1 LTNFERANI
10 LKKLALLLC
19 VCFFYRVY
27 CFIFQQVMNFSNKLV
42 SWYQVNK
49 RDLPWRNTANA
60 YYIWLS
66 EIILQQTR
74 VAQGMPYYLSFV
86 KAYPKI
92 EDLANAPEDEVLKMW
107 QGLGYYSRARNLH
120 FTAKDIAANYGGKFP
135 NDYQKILKLKG
146 VGTYTA
152 AAITSFAFDLPYAV
166 VDGNVVRALSRIFG
180 INTPFDTTI
189 GKKQF
194 KELTQE
200 LLIKENP
207 SVYNQAIM
215 EFGAMQC
222 KPKSPDCSVC
232 PMRDFCEAYNNNT
245 IAELP
250 VKSKKIKVKNR
261 FLHFLMIEKCGKVY
275 LGKRKSGIW
284 QGLYEFPFLEFSDSI
299 NEKELLLSE
308 AWADIFADKKVEIQ
322 SVSSEFI
329 HVLSHQKIHAQFW
342 EVKTNDINLKNYQLI
357 AKEELENYPVSR
369 LTEKYFETLKLT

>member
-1 LTNFERANI
+1 
-10 LKKLALLLC
+10 
-19 VCFFYRVY
+19 
-27 CFIFQQVMNFSNKLV
+27 MNFSNKLV

-74 VAQGMPYYLSFV
+74 VAQGTPYYLAFV
-86 KAYPKI
+86 KAYPKV
-92 EDLANAPEDEVLKMW
+92 EDLANAPEDDVLKMW

-120 FTAKDIAANYGGKFP
+120 FTAKDIAKNYGGKFP

-146 VGTYTA
+146 VGSYTA
-152 AAITSFAFDLPYAV
+152 AAITSFAFGLSYAV
-166 VDGNVVRALSRIFG
+166 VDGNVIRVLSRIFG

-194 KELTQE
+194 QELAQE
-200 LLIKENP
+200 LLLKENP
-207 SVYNQAIM
+207 SGYNQAIM

-232 PMRDFCEAYNNNT
+232 PMQDFCEAYNNNT
-245 IAELP
+245 IAALP

-261 FLHFLMIEKCGKVY
+261 FLHFLMIEKERKVY

-284 QGLYEFPFLEFSDSI
+284 QGLYEFPFLEFPDRV
-299 NEKELLLSE
+299 NAKELIFSE
-308 AWADIFADKKVEIQ
+308 DWVDIFADEKVEIQ
-322 SVSSEFI
+322 SVSPEFI
-329 HVLSHQKIHAQFW
+329 HVLSHQKLHAQFW
-342 EVKTNDINLKNYQLI
+342 KVKTNDINLKNYQLI
-357 AKEELENYPVSR
+357 AKEDLENYPVSR
-369 LTEKYFETLKLT
+369 LTEKYFETLELT